1 MKKLKSLGHNVKESV
16 LHKSLE
22 EAHNVEQMRKDR
34 RYQQKYPPELVDK
47 YVQKM
52 IEIFNLPPKTP
63 MFFRLIAP
71 CSNWENERKEW
82 MNGELVITRKNLC
95 FISDDYHQSASRS
108 QVKSVK
114 KNEIKKGENELVVKY
129 GDHEMKLKNL
139 TPDNEKRAI
148 KIIGHFAKNSDKKS
162 LRSSLLGVPSRKKK
176 KDSDSDSDSEITDL
190 SDISADE
197 HDELEHDEAART
209 SMKLLSKMKKKKLN
223 ANVKNKKKKES
234 AKNKK
239 KRKLAST
246 KKNANERNKKRNE
259 KKKKKLNANVKNKKK
274 KKESAKNKKKKI
286 ANERNKKNMLV
297 PLYFNRKKK
306 LNENVKNKKKIVN
319 ERNKK
324 KLSANE
330 KLKKSK
336 NSSRS
341 NNSWKKKLFE
351 KWKLYHKLTWTKFQ
365 PNQAH
370 LLATCELLC
379 LSFYW
384 PF

>member
-1 MKKLKSLGHNVKESV
+1 MG
-16 LHKSLE
+16 
-22 EAHNVEQMRKDR
+22 
-34 RYQQKYPPELVDK
+34 
-47 YVQKM
+47 
-52 IEIFNLPPKTP
+52 
-63 MFFRLIAP
+63 
-71 CSNWENERKEW
+71 
-82 MNGELVITRKNLC
+82 
-95 FISDDYHQSASRS
+95 
-108 QVKSVK
+108 
-114 KNEIKKGENELVVKY
+114 GENELVVKY

-239 KRKLAST
+239 KR
-246 KKNANERNKKRNE
+246 
-259 KKKKKLNANVKNKKK
+259 NANVKNKKK

-306 LNENVKNKKKIVN
+306 LNENVKNK
-319 ERNKK
+319 
-324 KLSANE
+324 
-330 KLKKSK
+330 
-336 NSSRS
+336 
-341 NNSWKKKLFE
+341 
-351 KWKLYHKLTWTKFQ
+351 
-365 PNQAH
+365 
-370 LLATCELLC
+370 
-379 LSFYW
+379 
-384 PF
+384 